1 MVFIGSHPCTVYLFA
16 TAPSLRIYAQIA
28 PHHVVIF
35 NLQRRKVGL
44 VSYIHTYIHILA
56 LRYYSTFLNNQ
67 CINV

>member
-1 MVFIGSHPCTVYLFA
+1 VVFMGSHPRTVYLFA
-16 TAPSLRIYAQIA
+16 TESCSRINAQIA

-56 LRYYSTFLNNQ
+56 LRYYSTFLHNV
-67 CINV
+67 INV